1 MAPEGVPPWLVA
13 CWAAVACWRAGWA
26 LPWEPGELLP
36 PRVEPLRVAVEP
48 LRAVLAL
55 EPHRLVEAE
64 GLRSG
69 EVGEGAGDAGA
80 GGAEA
85 GVEDAG
91 HDEPLEVG
99 GETPRDALD
108 TEGGGI
114 LGEAVVVVVGDEAH
128 EHADRKWK
136 RTSCLRCVRP

>member
-1 MAPEGVPPWLVA
+1 M
-13 CWAAVACWRAGWA
+13 
-26 LPWEPGELLP
+26 
-36 PRVEPLRVAVEP
+36 AVEP
-48 LRAVLAL
+48 VLEL

-64 GLRSG
+64 GLHSG

-85 GVEDAG
+85 GVGDAA

-99 GETPRDALD
+99 DEKPRDALD
-108 TEGGGI
+108 TGGGGI
-114 LGEAVVVVVGDEAH
+114 LGEAVVVVGDEAH